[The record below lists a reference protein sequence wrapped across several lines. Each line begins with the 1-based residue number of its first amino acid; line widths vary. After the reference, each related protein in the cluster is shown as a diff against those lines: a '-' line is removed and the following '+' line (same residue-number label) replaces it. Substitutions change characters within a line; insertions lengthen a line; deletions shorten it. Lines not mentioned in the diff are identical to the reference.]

1 MDEKKEFEIVTH
13 TVMNYLEL
21 FVVEMTS
28 RCPHG
33 HDDLEIG
40 ILLKGALCLFMDGK
54 EYKLREGD
62 IYIINRF
69 QIHSFSSAG
78 EKNLVLAFQVHSDFY
93 RRICYQLNF
102 LHFDNPVMQTGKLYE
117 QTRDMLVCCASFYF
131 SALPFREVKCAGL
144 MLEALYLILSGAD
157 CSFRNEKEY
166 MSAQNNTLRL
176 NRITGYIAEHYKEKL
191 SLNEIA
197 RLENITVCHASHF
210 IRKMLGI
217 SFQEYLNNIRFD
229 RALGYVRD
237 SDLSILDIC
246 METGFSS
253 SRYLNRMF
261 IEKFGMTVKEY
272 RKAGNRPEPSRPV
285 LPAENIQK
293 RYDFEMSSFLL
304 GQCKQ
309 KFIRY

>member
-1 MDEKKEFEIVTH
+1 MK
-13 TVMNYLEL
+13 
-21 FVVEMTS
+21 
-28 RCPHG
+28 
-33 HDDLEIG
+33 
-40 ILLKGALCLFMDGK
+40 
-54 EYKLREGD
+54 
-62 IYIINRF
+62 
-69 QIHSFSSAG
+69 
-78 EKNLVLAFQVHSDFY
+78 
-93 RRICYQLNF
+93 
-102 LHFDNPVMQTGKLYE
+102 
-117 QTRDMLVCCASFYF
+117 
-131 SALPFREVKCAGL
+131 
-144 MLEALYLILSGAD
+144 
-157 CSFRNEKEY
+157 
-166 MSAQNNTLRL
+166 
-176 NRITGYIAEHYKEKL
+176 
-191 SLNEIA
+191 IA

-261 IEKFGMTVKEY
+261 MEKFGMTVKEY